1 MNHNAHVQTGT
12 APRGP
17 AVEAQTPEQKKY
29 TWTPADVETMPDDAF
44 QRWYEHTVIPAILAG
59 RGSCASPSE
68 GGGYAIFNAAKDRAV
83 ADGFYVPE
91 PSARP
96 GKAVAINALKLAASC
111 RRRAGVM
118 PMRQVGREVR
128 LDVTTLVPIFAG
140 TRTALHR
147 ATLATLCV
155 WLGRKPEDFEI

>member
-1 MNHNAHVQTGT
+1 MKHNAHVQTST
-12 APRGP
+12 PSRGP
-17 AVEAQTPEQKKY
+17 VIEAQTPEQKKY

-44 QRWYEHTVIPAILAG
+44 QRWYEYTVIPAILAG
-59 RGSCASPSE
+59 RASCASPSG
-68 GGGYAIFNAAKDRAV
+68 GGGYAIFTAAKDRAV
-83 ADGFYVPE
+83 SNGLYVPE
-91 PSARP
+91 PSKRAP
-96 GKAVAINALKLAASC
+96 KAVAINALKLAASC
-111 RRRAGVM
+111 RRRAGAM